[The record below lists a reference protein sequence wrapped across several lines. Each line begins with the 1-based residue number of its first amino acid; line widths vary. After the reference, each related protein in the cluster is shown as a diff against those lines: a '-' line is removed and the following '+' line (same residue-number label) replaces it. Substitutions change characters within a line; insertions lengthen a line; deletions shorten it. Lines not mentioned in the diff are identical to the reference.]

1 MSFSPVLVVR
11 QQQGFGDEEYGSVC
25 GGVIVE
31 ESREKKC
38 TKRIEEEDKAQ
49 TNPQADLEATPK
61 GLWCYVVMMYL
72 S

>member
-1 MSFSPVLVVR
+1 M
-11 QQQGFGDEEYGSVC
+11 GVC
-25 GGVIVE
+25 VGGVIVE

-38 TKRIEEEDKAQ
+38 TKRIEQEDKAQ